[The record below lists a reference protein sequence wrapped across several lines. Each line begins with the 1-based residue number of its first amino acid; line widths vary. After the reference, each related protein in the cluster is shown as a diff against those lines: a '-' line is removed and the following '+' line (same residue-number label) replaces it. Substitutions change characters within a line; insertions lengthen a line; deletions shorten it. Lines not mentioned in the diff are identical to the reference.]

1 MIGIRV
7 GQYEIKKQLGNL
19 AEKVDAL
26 TFFVDIGEDAD
37 VALQPQVDYARDRI
51 DELDIQSARE
61 TQ

>member
-7 GQYEIKKQLGNL
+7 GQYEIKEQLGNL

-37 VALQPQVDYARDRI
+37 VALQPQVDYARGRI
-51 DELDIQSARE
+51 D
-61 TQ
+61 

>member
-7 GQYEIKKQLGNL
+7 GQYNIPEQLGYFTK
-19 AEKVDAL
+19 KVDAF

>member
-7 GQYEIKKQLGNL
+7 GQYEIKEQLGNL

-37 VALQPQVDYARDRI
+37 VALQPKVDYARDRI
-51 DELDIQSARE
+51 D
-61 TQ
+61 